1 VKGDKI
7 QEIVVSTFLL
17 HTPRVLV
24 LNSYLSIH
32 CPLPATHIIQRL
44 MHMPSF
50 ALFSCPIQAVS
61 GVGNAFECIVVLF
74 VEPQPSGSR
83 TRPGL
88 GCSVKAW
95 TACILAA
102 KHHAGWSCEVSK
114 VLEFVSPCYA
124 APASLLFLL
133 LLTVLLPAAAPA
145 AAVQVLPTKGA
156 GPRGMYVA
164 LGGKLPVKNTAGA

>member
-1 VKGDKI
+1 MKGDKI

-61 GVGNAFECIVVLF
+61 GVGNAFECTVVLF
-74 VEPQPSGSR
+74 GECLLHVSTFATTRVALPTGVEPG
-83 TRPGL
+83 
-88 GCSVKAW
+88 
-95 TACILAA
+95 
-102 KHHAGWSCEVSK
+102 
-114 VLEFVSPCYA
+114 
-124 APASLLFLL
+124 
-133 LLTVLLPAAAPA
+133 
-145 AAVQVLPTKGA
+145 
-156 GPRGMYVA
+156 
-164 LGGKLPVKNTAGA
+164 